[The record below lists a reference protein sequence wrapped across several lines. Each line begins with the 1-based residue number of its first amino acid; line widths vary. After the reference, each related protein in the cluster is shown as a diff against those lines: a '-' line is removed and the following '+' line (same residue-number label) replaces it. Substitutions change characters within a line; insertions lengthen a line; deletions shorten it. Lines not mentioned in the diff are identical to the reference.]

1 MLWEGVEAGEGVGV
15 GYTSQCW
22 CSGVGG
28 AEREEAQGESA
39 GRGVQRRRKEEKSG
53 QKEGGLSD
61 HSSPASKVM
70 GSLVSLEMGWGHT
83 WFPSC

>member
-15 GYTSQCW
+15 SYTRQCW

-39 GRGVQRRRKEEKSG
+39 GRGVQEEGGRKVR
-53 QKEGGLSD
+53 QKEGRLSD

-83 WFPSC
+83 WFPSH